1 LSSQRR
7 SFYVWKGTDGEE
19 VDKALVEL
27 FGGSGVDLEEGMD
40 GQLSFV
46 PSKETQKKDE
56 YEREGAAR
64 EKLA

>member
-1 LSSQRR
+1 M
-7 SFYVWKGTDGEE
+7 
-19 VDKALVEL
+19 VEL